1 MISSVS
7 VVIPAHN
14 AAPFVAAALESVLGQ
29 TRPAREIIVVDDA
42 STDATAE
49 CVSRYPV
56 TLLRLPT
63 NRGPSEARNAGVRA
77 ATGDVVAFLDADDV
91 WYSHHLEDVAG
102 LLDRH
107 AEAVV
112 AYSGVRFVGSREG
125 LWQPVLEPHRPF
137 EALERVFDKSGQP
150 PQITAV
156 VRRAALLQAGGYDP
170 AYRQA
175 QDYELWLRLARQGPF
190 VCVREVTADYRYHGG
205 QISQLYRVEQTL
217 EVFQARAA
225 CLARIALEDP
235 AMAARLSEKLPK
247 IWSGEMRAAWF
258 RRDAGYAAGLLR
270 AGRKDSLCSPWTL
283 AKWRVRWALSRW
295 RGEVWRL
302 K

>member
-14 AAPFVAAALESVLGQ
+14 AASFVAAALESVLDQ
-29 TRPAREIIVVDDA
+29 TRHAREIIVVDDA

-49 CVSRYPV
+49 FVSQYPV
-56 TLLRLPT
+56 TLLRLST
-63 NRGPSEARNAGVRA
+63 NRGPSEARNAGIRA
-77 ATGDVVAFLDADDV
+77 ASGDVVAFLDADDV

-125 LWQPVLEPHRPF
+125 LWQPSLEPHRPF

-156 VRRAALLQAGGYDP
+156 VRRAALLEAGGYDP
-170 AYRQA
+170 DYRQA
-175 QDYELWLRLARQGPF
+175 QDYELWLRLARLGPF

-205 QISQLYRVEQTL
+205 QISQMYRVEQTE

-225 CLARIALEDP
+225 CLARIAIEDP

-247 IWSGEMRAAWF
+247 IWSEEMRRAWF
-258 RRDAGYAAGLLR
+258 RRDAGYAAGLLG
-270 AGRKDSLCSPWTL
+270 AARKASLCRPWTL
-283 AKWRVRWALSRW
+283 ATWSARWALSRW

-302 K
+302 R